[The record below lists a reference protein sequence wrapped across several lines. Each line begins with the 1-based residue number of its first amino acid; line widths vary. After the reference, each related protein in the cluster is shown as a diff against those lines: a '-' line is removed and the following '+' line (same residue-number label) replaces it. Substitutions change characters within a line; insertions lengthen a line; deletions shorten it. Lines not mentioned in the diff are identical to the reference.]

1 MNSSTPSMAMA
12 GKVSTPS
19 STAYSICSSTFNSH
33 HSTSGMH
40 WLAAALRAP
49 IEHSK
54 VTYCMP
60 SVNVVP
66 YDSASREDNVAC
78 DIFCTFD
85 NAAPA
90 NPEEAITGHCWYDMF
105 SNSTVALGFPVPQ
118 SGPVGLEVSLPV
130 TAALVGATQITKFGT
145 KLFLKGFSSLLF
157 LRTSVFGTAR
167 QEVLS

>member
-1 MNSSTPSMAMA
+1 M
-12 GKVSTPS
+12 
-19 STAYSICSSTFNSH
+19 
-33 HSTSGMH
+33 
-40 WLAAALRAP
+40 L
-49 IEHSK
+49 
-54 VTYCMP
+54 

-118 SGPVGLEVSLPV
+118 FGPVGLEVSLPV

-157 LRTSVFGTAR
+157 LASK
-167 QEVLS
+167 EDSICKWHYLSNEDGSRIRYRDSRV